1 MTARSWFSPGLCSQ
15 AAWRSAEPP
24 ASHSTAHWAAESESA
39 PAGPAAARQK
49 KEKPVIVHNRQDLAE
64 NYPEAALYLNA
75 LDEVPHWE
83 VVVEEDADQHLHHF
97 SIELKWEV
105 MRQD

>member
-1 MTARSWFSPGLCSQ
+1 MV
-15 AAWRSAEPP
+15 
-24 ASHSTAHWAAESESA
+24 
-39 PAGPAAARQK
+39 RQK
-49 KEKPVIVHNRQDLAE
+49 KHLIVHNQQDLAE
-64 NYPEAALYLNA
+64 NYLEAALYLNT
-75 LDEVPHWE
+75 LDEVPHRE